1 MTDALRKL
9 EDIRSKITSLQHQE
23 KQIQESLA
31 SELVKVLE
39 EADILS
45 VDFKTL
51 VGGML
56 HVQHTANTD
65 PRAAEAWQQS
75 GEKFLKKRIKGRNKQ
90 TPNGTSTGTKGN
102 TKKSGRTDQNRDEK
116 AV

>member
-9 EDIRSKITSLQHQE
+9 EDIRSKITNLQHQE

-39 EADILS
+39 EADILT

-56 HVQHTANTD
+56 YVQHTANTD
-65 PRAAEAWQQS
+65 SKTAEVWQQS
-75 GEKFLKKRIKGRNKQ
+75 GEKFLKKRIKGRGNK
-90 TPNGTSTGTKGN
+90 TFSGTRGA
-102 TKKSGRTDQNRDEK
+102 TKKSDRTDQNRDEK
-116 AV
+116 AA